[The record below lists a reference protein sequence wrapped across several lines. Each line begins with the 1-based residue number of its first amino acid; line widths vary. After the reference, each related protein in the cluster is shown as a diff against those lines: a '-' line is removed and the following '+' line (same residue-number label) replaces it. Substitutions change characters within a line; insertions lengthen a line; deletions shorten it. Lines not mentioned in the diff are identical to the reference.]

1 MVNITPFHPFCLPP
15 MYFIFDFNLFLLDF
29 YLLLTY
35 LFPGDQ
41 TFFTLMKMEMT
52 EQTHSCNMEVSAQDS
67 GLLKPAVLVQ
77 LECSICWNAY
87 DNIFKKPKMLDC
99 AHTFCLECL
108 TRLMAVLVVDIYL
121 LTNRIICPYCH
132 QTTML
137 PPGGPPALN
146 TNYEVLRKL
155 PGHQQNEVPVWLEG
169 NRLRYRASRR
179 DGQQQT
185 GWVVVT
191 NVMLMLVFTALILT
205 IILAGFGSCVPPN
218 KPCCVQENTTL
229 SVPKN
234 H

>member
-1 MVNITPFHPFCLPP
+1 MTPFHPFPLPP
-15 MYFIFDFNLFLLDF
+15 MYFILDLIYFFWIFNMGQF
-29 YLLLTY
+29 
-35 LFPGDQ
+35 
-41 TFFTLMKMEMT
+41 
-52 EQTHSCNMEVSAQDS
+52 NNS
-67 GLLKPAVLVQ
+67 GLLKLADLGQ

-99 AHTFCLECL
+99 VHTFCLECL

-121 LTNRIICPYCH
+121 LTNRVICPYCH

-146 TNYEVLRKL
+146 TNYEVLHKVPR
-155 PGHQQNEVPVWLEG
+155 HQQKEAPVWLEG
-169 NRLRYRASRR
+169 NRLCYRSSRR

-205 IILAGFGSCVPPN
+205 IILAGFGSL
-218 KPCCVQENTTL
+218 K
-229 SVPKN
+229 
-234 H
+234 

>member
-1 MVNITPFHPFCLPP
+1 MLPGEHFFLIVNST
-15 MYFIFDFNLFLLDF
+15 FI
-29 YLLLTY
+29 
-35 LFPGDQ
+35 
-41 TFFTLMKMEMT
+41 KMEMT
-52 EQTHSCNMEVSAQDS
+52 HICNMKASTQDS
-67 GLLKPAVLVQ
+67 GVLRKLADLGQ

-99 AHTFCLECL
+99 VHTFCLECL

-121 LTNRIICPYCH
+121 LTDRIICPYCH

-146 TNYEVLRKL
+146 TNYQVLRKL
-155 PGHQQNEVPVWLEG
+155 PRHQQNEVPVWLEG
-169 NRLRYRASRR
+169 NRLRYRSSRR

-218 KPCCVQENTTL
+218 KPCCFQENTTF
-229 SVPKN
+229 SVPKS